1 MMECI
6 RTHRTALGLGNAPD
20 STQGQ
25 ISYYNKILVKLTACP
40 GVIALIINAPFNI
53 PSQHTFKLWLVP
65 QTLILGR

>member
-20 STQGQ
+20 STQDQ
-25 ISYYNKILVKLTACP
+25 ISYYNKILLKLTACP
-40 GVIALIINAPFNI
+40 GVIALIINANL
-53 PSQHTFKLWLVP
+53 TFLPNTLWLVP